1 MLNVMLKFRPAGKVL
16 GALGFMCLMSA
27 AAFAQS
33 SSQVTNVEIGN
44 YMVGYYT
51 GANQGLPD
59 AQLHIINPGSS
70 GGFGASDESP
80 SATPQG
86 GDLCANIYVFTPDE
100 QMIACCSC
108 KVSPNG
114 MQGFS
119 LATDLTAN
127 PLTSILPHAGA
138 IKVVASPG
146 GGPAGNLGEPPD
158 GPSAAFTTGKACDAG
173 SWYPSFASGSDE
185 ATRESG
191 RVPQLQSW
199 ITHVRTLGA
208 PFGASHSVTEIPFQG
223 ARLSRSEYEK
233 LVTQCFAIEGAA
245 GRGGVGSGAG
255 ICLCDPN
262 KTI

>member
-1 MLNVMLKFRPAGKVL
+1 MLTVMLKSRSAGKVL
-16 GALGFMCLMSA
+16 GALAFMGLMSA
-27 AAFAQS
+27 AAFAQ

-59 AQLHIINPGSS
+59 AQMHIINPGSS

-114 MQGFS
+114 MQSFS
-119 LATDLTAN
+119 LSTDLTAN

-146 GGPAGNLGEPPD
+146 GGHSGNLGEPPD
-158 GPSAAFTTGKACDAG
+158 GPSADFTTGNACDAG
-173 SWYPSFASGSDE
+173 SWYPSFSSGYDE
-185 ATRESG
+185 FTREGG
-191 RVPQLQSW
+191 RVPQLQTW

-223 ARLSRSEYEK
+223 ARLSHSEYQK
-233 LVTQCFAIEGAA
+233 LVTQCFAIEAAA
-245 GRGGVGSGAG
+245 GHGGIGSGAG
-255 ICLCDPN
+255 LCICDPG
-262 KTI
+262 KVI

>member
-146 GGPAGNLGEPPD
+146 GGPAGNLVNHQTARVLPLPLGRRATPAHGIPLLPAAPTRLLVRAD
-158 GPSAAFTTGKACDAG
+158 G
-173 SWYPSFASGSDE
+173 Y
-185 ATRESG
+185 
-191 RVPQLQSW
+191 
-199 ITHVRTLGA
+199 
-208 PFGASHSVTEIPFQG
+208 
-223 ARLSRSEYEK
+223 RSSNRGLPTCGHWERH
-233 LVTQCFAIEGAA
+233 LVLLI
-245 GRGGVGSGAG
+245 R
-255 ICLCDPN
+255 
-262 KTI
+262 

>member
-1 MLNVMLKFRPAGKVL
+1 MLTVMLKFRPAAKVL
-16 GALGFMCLMSA
+16 GALSFMCLMSA
-27 AAFAQS
+27 AAFAQT
-33 SSQVTNVEIGN
+33 SQTTNVEIGN

-59 AQLHIINPGSS
+59 AQMHIINPGSS
-70 GGFGASDESP
+70 GGFGNADG
-80 SATPQG
+80 TPTAIPMG

-146 GGPAGNLGEPPD
+146 GGRSGNLGEPPD
-158 GPSAAFTTGKACDAG
+158 GPSAAFTTGNACDAG
-173 SWYPSFASGSDE
+173 SWYPSFSSSFDE
-185 ATRESG
+185 ATRDGG
-191 RVPQLQSW
+191 RVPQLQTW
-199 ITHVRTLGA
+199 ITHVRTLGT
-208 PFGASHSVTEIPFQG
+208 PFGASNSVTEIPFLG
-223 ARLSRSEYEK
+223 ARLSHSEYEK
-233 LVTQCFAIEGAA
+233 LVTQCFAIEGPA

-255 ICLCDPN
+255 LCLCDPS
-262 KTI
+262 KVI